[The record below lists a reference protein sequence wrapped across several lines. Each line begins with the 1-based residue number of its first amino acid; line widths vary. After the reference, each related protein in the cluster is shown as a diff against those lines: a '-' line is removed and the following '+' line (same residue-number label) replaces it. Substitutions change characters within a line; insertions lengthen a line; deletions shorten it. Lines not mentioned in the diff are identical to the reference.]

1 MLHISI
7 SITSGVFESI
17 CHKIQLK
24 KSCTLSFLVALT
36 IAIVCF
42 MVCQQSSWTSYSV
55 YKIFAARIIFFL
67 PKFCHITP
75 VLVRLH
81 WLPIKSRIH
90 FKICLTTFKVLHGL
104 SPSYLFDLILVK
116 KTRYSLRSFQAPVL
130 NRPRTLGDR
139 SFAAAA
145 PTLWNALPQ
154 EIRQCQ
160 NINVFKR
167 RT

>member
-1 MLHISI
+1 MRFTLQEEILGLI
-7 SITSGVFESI
+7 DF
-17 CHKIQLK
+17 HKAFDSLE
-24 KSCTLSFLVALT
+24 LGFLVNCLKVM
-36 IAIVCF
+36 ILLLG
-42 MVCQQSSWTSYSV
+42 Y
-55 YKIFAARIIFFL
+55 IFRIIFFL

-90 FKICLTTFKVLHGL
+90 FKICLITKLLHGL
-104 SPSYLFDLILVK
+104 SPSYLFDLISVK

-130 NRPRTLGDR
+130 NRPRTNRKTLGDR
-139 SFAAAA
+139 SFVAAA

-160 NINVFKR
+160 NINVFKCPLK
-167 RT
+167 THLFTLAYNV